1 MFNNGQIMQYLK
13 PLALGAAAYMVYK
26 WVSGRKGT
34 SGFGAEGEAIYDRLN
49 ELRSK
54 IEQTTKRY
62 EELQGQSNDLDIQI
76 AQAASGYEAASTSK
90 EKLAIRSSV
99 VEMMRSRDKVMLE
112 MGLLGRLLTTLR
124 EQIIAEDARLRSA
137 VVAPDIAIRRSQGL
151 GAEEGG
157 LYITPPTGTLPIP
170 IPPGWKDYKLPP
182 EEREKRHAWEKA
194 HQHLRKAKHDL
205 EWAKRE
211 YRRRK
216 LWPKKVD

>member
-1 MFNNGQIMQYLK
+1 MFKNGQIAQYMK
-13 PLALGAAAYMVYK
+13 PLALGAAAYMVYR
-26 WVSGRKGT
+26 WFSGRQNAA
-34 SGFGAEGEAIYDRLN
+34 GFGAEGDAIYDRLN
-49 ELRSK
+49 DLRNK

-76 AQAASGYEAASTSK
+76 AQTASEYDAAKTGK
-90 EKLAIRSSV
+90 EKLAIRASV
-99 VEMMRSRDKVMLE
+99 VDMMRSRDKAMLE
-112 MGLLGRLLTTLR
+112 MGLLGRLLTSLR

-157 LYITPPTGTLPIP
+157 LYIAPPTGTLPIP

-182 EEREKRHAWEKA
+182 EDHEKRRAWKKA
-194 HQHLRKAKHDL
+194 HDHLKKAKRDL

-211 YRRRK
+211 YHRRR
-216 LWPKKVD
+216 VGGVR